1 VRFRFAFALFLL
13 AYALL
18 LPSFSAHMQERPI
31 EIKLGYVPHPKVIK
45 LATADFAPVL
55 AELAIVKVLFYYGS
69 LVDQWT
75 KQVII
80 RPEFFNM
87 FKTLQTATILDPYN
101 MDAYYFCQAAFT
113 WELGRARDVNVL
125 LDHGMQ
131 YRTWDPWLPFYAGFN
146 AGYFL
151 KDYPAA
157 AKYMRRAAEISGNPL
172 FTRLAARYFYESDQT
187 DIALAFLDSMISG
200 AKDPAVKRTY
210 EVRKQALLAVSM
222 LENAVAKY
230 RSKTGKT
237 PQSLQDLVRAG
248 IIQKLP
254 RDPYGGE
261 FYLDDHEKVRSSS
274 KLANAEL

>member
-1 VRFRFAFALFLL
+1 VRIKVLFALLL
-13 AYALL
+13 VLYLLL

-31 EIKLGYVPHPKVIK
+31 EIKLGYVPHPRVIK
-45 LATADFAPVL
+45 LATADFAPVF
-55 AELAIVKVLFYYGS
+55 AELSIVKVLFYYGS

-125 LDHGMQ
+125 LDHGMK

-157 AKYMRRAAEISGNPL
+157 AEYMRRAAEISGNPL
-172 FTRLAARYFYESDQT
+172 FAKLAARYFYESDQT
-187 DIALAFLDSMISG
+187 DIALAFLDTMIAG
-200 AKDPAVKRTY
+200 AKDPSVKRTY
-210 EVRKQALLAVSM
+210 AVRKQALIAVRK
-222 LENAVAKY
+222 LENALASY
-230 RSKTGKT
+230 RAQTGH
-237 PQSLQDLVRAG
+237 D
-248 IIQKLP
+248 P
-254 RDPYGGE
+254 R
-261 FYLDDHEKVRSSS
+261 S
-274 KLANAEL
+274 